1 MFRQIH
7 ARLYKL
13 PSDTKII
20 HQIRTFVNIN
30 VIFPLGLHPIIINLI
45 LYYLCN
51 NQQKKD
57 VLLSKEYPPLRVVL
71 PRMNLLRIRKSRDA
85 LVENRGNRL
94 CSESGA

>member
-1 MFRQIH
+1 MRILV
-7 ARLYKL
+7 R
-13 PSDTKII
+13 
-20 HQIRTFVNIN
+20 IN
-30 VIFPLGLHPIIINLI
+30 VIFPLELHPIIINLI

-71 PRMNLLRIRKSRDA
+71 RRMNPLRIRKSRDA
-85 LVENRGNRL
+85 LVERRGNRL

>member
-1 MFRQIH
+1 MRILV
-7 ARLYKL
+7 R
-13 PSDTKII
+13 
-20 HQIRTFVNIN
+20 IN
-30 VIFPLGLHPIIINLI
+30 VIFPLELCPLNILI

-71 PRMNLLRIRKSRDA
+71 RRMNPLRIRKSRDA
-85 LVENRGNRL
+85 LVERRGNRL